1 MHRPIQDRWSR
12 IITIPLNTKV
22 RITSPIIPSTLP
34 ILKLRTIRSHRG
46 IISTKRT
53 TTVTISISVSK
64 AGDTADGVTSAMSE
78 ADQAVAQAVVVV
90 EDAVVGDFKLIHF
103 ERGRT
108 PRLRRVNDPRRGRC
122 LCASRYHSEDSKKC
136 KILY

>member
-64 AGDTADGVTSAMSE
+64 AGDTADRVTSAMSE

-90 EDAVVGDFKLIHF
+90 EDAVVGDFQACVG
-103 ERGRT
+103 ERAEVEEFLQEL
-108 PRLRRVNDPRRGRC
+108 PAADYVSD
-122 LCASRYHSEDSKKC
+122 EDG
-136 KILY
+136 Y